1 MFIFVFL
8 SCLLFCQDVKD
19 ISPTEAYELAKQP
32 STYLIDVRTIAE
44 YVYIGHPENAYSLPL
59 LFWDEMGQIQVRNN
73 DFILNL
79 ASRFKKE
86 DTLVFICRSTN
97 RSPVAARMAVDSGF
111 LKVFNV
117 KEGIEGKKDE
127 NGYRTIEGWK
137 NRGLPYTYKLKAELV
152 YRK

>member
-1 MFIFVFL
+1 
-8 SCLLFCQDVKD
+8 
-19 ISPTEAYELAKQP
+19 
-32 STYLIDVRTIAE
+32 
-44 YVYIGHPENAYSLPL
+44 
-59 LFWDEMGQIQVRNN
+59 
-73 DFILNL
+73 
-79 ASRFKKE
+79 
-86 DTLVFICRSTN
+86 
-97 RSPVAARMAVDSGF
+97 MAIDSGF